1 MTAPPPLNDITPP
14 WRLVVFILAS
24 VAGVLVLRLLVPPVL
39 GLVGRAAGVPLAT
52 YGYIWTLAGGLLIGH
67 AWTFRMVEPRGWS
80 YVGLGRDAL
89 RPGAIGGAALLGAA
103 AIALPAGVLL
113 GIGWLR
119 IEPGPPGDPLG
130 AALGTLPL
138 LVPAALWEELLL
150 RGFAF
155 AVVRER
161 WGTWR
166 ALFATSL
173 VFGLLHLQNVGAGAQ
188 SVALVTL
195 AGVFLGAILVRTG
208 SLYAAWAAHLAWNF
222 VMAGVLHAAVSGI
235 GFAAPGY
242 RMVDAGPDWATG
254 GPWGPEGGVFAG
266 AAMVASILL
275 LMGRT
280 PRRAPPRAG
289 GEPDA

>member
-24 VAGVLVLRLLVPPVL
+24 IVGVLALRIVLPPAL
-39 GLVGRAAGVPLAT
+39 GLIGRATGTPVPT
-52 YGYIWTLAGGLLIGH
+52 YAFIWTLAGGLLIGH

-80 YVGLGRDAL
+80 YVGLGRDAW
-89 RPGAIGGAALLGAA
+89 RPGAIAGATLLGAA
-103 AIALPAGVLL
+103 AIALPSVVLL

-130 AALGTLPL
+130 AAVGMLPL

-166 ALFATSL
+166 ALLTTSL
-173 VFGLLHLQNVGAGAQ
+173 VFGLLHLQNAGAGVQ
-188 SVALVTL
+188 SVVLVTL
-195 AGVFLGAILVRTG
+195 AGIFLGAILVRTG
-208 SLYAAWAAHLAWNF
+208 SLYAAWAAHLSWNF

-235 GFAAPGY
+235 GFSAPRY
-242 RMVDAGPDWATG
+242 RLVDAGPDWATG

-266 AAMVASILL
+266 AAMVASILFL
-275 LMGRT
+275 L
-280 PRRAPPRAG
+280 RRPARHPEPANG
-289 GEPDA
+289 TEPDA